1 LNFEFFKVGRAC
13 CTDDLSICM
22 GMSIHKVSADMAF
35 EMDSLPATL
44 TETALADAVKAQ
56 VASATGI
63 AADAIGNVTVSV
75 KVKGDTSMSVPDAAV
90 FAASVPA
97 KTAVETGIAAT
108 AGTTASAVTA
118 TLTAGRRLTVEDDD
132 GFSID
137 SEADE
142 DEGTRRLQQAVTAAY
157 EIETTGVGQSRT
169 MLAGMG
175 AATATTGLATQITT
189 ALAASGDA
197 TVGSITPTV
206 SSVSAVP
213 KVTVAYE
220 ISTTNATAATEAQAT
235 MAAAASSGTG
245 QTSLISGI
253 TATLAANG
261 VTVTISNM
269 TGTVAAVQASTPGA
283 AAANASS
290 SSRTPTSSAVRHSLR
305 HVAMSVVVTVAAALA
320 L

>member
-1 LNFEFFKVGRAC
+1 
-13 CTDDLSICM
+13 
-22 GMSIHKVSADMAF
+22 
-35 EMDSLPATL
+35 
-44 TETALADAVKAQ
+44 
-56 VASATGI
+56 
-63 AADAIGNVTVSV
+63 
-75 KVKGDTSMSVPDAAV
+75 
-90 FAASVPA
+90 
-97 KTAVETGIAAT
+97 
-108 AGTTASAVTA
+108 
-118 TLTAGRRLTVEDDD
+118 LTVEDDD